1 MNRLLVTT
9 LLSLA
14 LATPLFAQSISVR
27 DTLYPTYGFS
37 DPDPI
42 PALDG
47 NIYPYYKF
55 AHFDKTSSQ
64 RQWKEIIL
72 ENEWLRVRIMPEI
85 GGKIWSIY
93 DKVSGKEVFYD
104 NDAVKFRDI
113 SLRGPWTSGGIE
125 FNYGVIG
132 HGPSCAEPVEW
143 KTVEKEDGSVSC
155 YIGVLDLLTR
165 STWTVEIN
173 LPKDEARVRTR
184 SFWHNHS
191 GEFQPYYTWA
201 NSGIKASE
209 DLELIYPAA
218 YSIGHDGLATAYPI
232 DAQGHDLS
240 LYAQQNFGVD
250 KSFHPAGSHKGFFGA
265 MWKDS
270 GNGVLHYALR
280 DEKLG
285 RKYFSWAQSEQ
296 GEIWVGLLTDKSGQY
311 VELQSGRLFN
321 QNLLESIQSPFKQTL
336 FSPYGTDTWSEWW
349 LPFSGIDEVDEV
361 GPTAVV
367 SVREGKIGLY
377 PLKQIEGELL
387 VEGKDGEVLYKDIC
401 KLDVAEVYTFLVSG
415 NPQRLSVNGEELWNA
430 DSQTLTRPHE
440 TNPDFDLNSEEGLAI
455 WGEYLYGM
463 RYYKEAEQKAD
474 ASLALNPSLV
484 RALNLKAMLCFRDM
498 RYALAKEYSDRVLA
512 IDAYDPTANY
522 IGGLACKRLSL
533 KYDALDRFEICAITN
548 PLRSAAC
555 TQLAMLYFA
564 DGQKALAAEYA
575 GKSLQGN
582 ADNITAYKLLYQVNP
597 DSGILREIEKR
608 DPLCPFP
615 QIERMLAGEI
625 SAKELSESIR
635 EELAWQVY
643 LENAVFYS
651 ELGLKDKA
659 SRLLSACPQQN
670 ALLLSW
676 QGWLRGDE
684 SLLSKVDEA
693 SVELV
698 FPFRP
703 ESYAP
708 LQWAADKSAGWKADY
723 LLACLKAWFG
733 DRDGAEELLS
743 SKNPSYAPWYAL
755 RYNLHG
761 DRQDL
766 RKALDLEP
774 GQWRYRQM
782 LSMDLYNSGE
792 YKEARAVLEPYYKR
806 NKDNFHIGETLL
818 RVLIAQQDWKQ
829 ADKVISQIE
838 VLPFEGQGSM
848 HRMWRNI
855 KLHLAAASIDGG
867 KYAKAAE
874 YVQQSRS
881 WPERLGVGRPYD
893 NLVDEDME
901 NLFSAVIAYRE
912 GKNDE
917 TAGFL
922 AKIGDPCVASVFE
935 KAKNRSCKV
944 SPLLDNDATPLDKRL
959 F

>member
-1 MNRLLVTT
+1 MNRIIAT
-9 LLSLA
+9 LLTLA
-14 LATPLFAQSISVR
+14 LASPLLAQTISVR

-42 PALDG
+42 PAVNG
-47 NIYPYYKF
+47 NIYPYFKF
-55 AHFDKTSSQ
+55 SHFDKTSSE

-72 ENEWLRVRIMPEI
+72 ENEWLKLRIMPEI
-85 GGKIWSIY
+85 GGKIWSVY
-93 DKVSGKEVFYD
+93 DKVSGKELFYD

-132 HGPSCAEPVEW
+132 HGPSCATPVEW
-143 KTVEKEDGSVSC
+143 KTVTKVDGSVSC

-191 GEFQPYYTWA
+191 GEFQPYYTWT
-201 NSGIKASE
+201 NSGIEASD

-218 YSIGHDGLATAYPI
+218 YSIGHDGLTTPYPI
-232 DAQGHDLS
+232 DEQGRNLS

-265 MWKDS
+265 MWKDT

-285 RKYFSWAQSEQ
+285 RKYFSWAQSGQ
-296 GEIWVGLLTDKSGQY
+296 GEIWIGLLTDRRPQY

-336 FSPYGTDTWSEWW
+336 FSPYGTDTWNEWW
-349 LPFSGIDEVDEV
+349 LPFSGIDGVDEA
-361 GPTAVV
+361 GSTAVV
-367 SVREGKIGLY
+367 SVSDDKIGIY
-377 PLKQIEGELL
+377 PLRKAEGELL
-387 VEGKDGEVLYKDIC
+387 VTDKEGGILYKAPCHLEVAQAFNIPLVGNPHKISVDGEEI
-401 KLDVAEVYTFLVSG
+401 
-415 NPQRLSVNGEELWNA
+415 WNS

-440 TNPDFDLNSEEGLAI
+440 TNPDFDLNSAEGLAI

-474 ASLALNPSLV
+474 SSLV
-484 RALNLKAMLCFRDM
+484 HNPALVKALNLKAMLCYRNM
-498 RYALAKEYSDRVLA
+498 RYAAAKEYSDKVLA
-512 IDAYDPTANY
+512 IDAYDPSANY
-522 IGGLACKRLSL
+522 IGGLACKKLNL
-533 KYDALDRFEICAITN
+533 KYDALDRFEICAITG

-564 DGQKALAAEYA
+564 EGKKTLAAEYA
-575 GKSLQGN
+575 AGSLQGN

-597 DSGILREIEKR
+597 DVALLDGIERR

-625 SAKELSESIR
+625 PPEELSESIR
-635 EELAWQVY
+635 EELSWQVY

-659 SRLLSACPQQN
+659 ARLLRACPVQN
-670 ALLLSW
+670 ALLLAW
-676 QGWLRGDE
+676 RGWLCGDE
-684 SLLSKVDEA
+684 SLVGEMDKA
-693 SVELV
+693 SADLV

-703 ESYAP
+703 ESFAP
-708 LQWAADKSAGWKADY
+708 LQWASDRAGGWKADY
-723 LLACLKAWFG
+723 LLACLKAWMDDRKGAG
-733 DRDGAEELLS
+733 DILLQ
-743 SKNPSYAPWYAL
+743 KNPDYAPWYAL
-755 RYNLHG
+755 RYNLNG
-761 DRQDL
+761 NSQDL
-766 RKALDLEP
+766 NKAIALDP
-774 GQWRYRQM
+774 DQWRYRQM
-782 LSMDLYNSGE
+782 LALDFYADGK
-792 YKEARAVLEPYYKR
+792 YGEARAVLEPYYR
-806 NKDNFHIGETLL
+806 HHKDNFHIGESLL
-818 RVLIAQQDWKQ
+818 RVMIAQRDWKQ
-829 ADKVISQIE
+829 ADKLVSYIE
-838 VLPFEGQGSM
+838 ILPFEGQGSI
-848 HRMWRNI
+848 HRMWRNV
-855 KLHLAAASIDGG
+855 KLHLAADCIDKG
-867 KYAKAAE
+867 KYAKASE
-874 YVQQSRS
+874 YVEQSRQ

-893 NLVDEDME
+893 NLLNEDME
-901 NLFSAVIAYRE
+901 NLLSAVIAYRE
-912 GKNDE
+912 GK
-917 TAGFL
+917 TADAENF
-922 AKIGDPCVASVFE
+922 IGRVSDPSL
-935 KAKNRSCKV
+935 KALFDSGKERTFKL
-944 SPLLDNDATPLDKRL
+944 SPLLDDGLTPLDKRL